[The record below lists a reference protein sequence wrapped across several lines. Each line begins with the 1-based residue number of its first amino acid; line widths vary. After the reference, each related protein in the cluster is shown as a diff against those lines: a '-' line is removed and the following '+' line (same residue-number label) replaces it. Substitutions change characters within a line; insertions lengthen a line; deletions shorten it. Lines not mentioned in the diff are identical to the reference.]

1 MNLST
6 RAVLTAAASAAIAV
20 GAFLGEIPLIIIIAL
35 LGLAFAFGWS
45 SLMRLPSIGGST
57 LVVSLTM
64 VGALAVVAFTTTEP
78 WLVYLPVVLAFGVL
92 LAFIN
97 EMLRPI
103 PRSHLI
109 DSLFGTV
116 SGVIVTVCGA
126 GWLAAFRIEH
136 GLHIVVISA
145 VALAA
150 ASTAG
155 ALKAPRWLVIIL
167 TFTLGTTAGAVAAHF
182 LEPTTL
188 IAGLVQ
194 GALAGLIISALHA
207 LVDRVPSLE
216 SRRSGGALIILP
228 ILALGVLVYV
238 AGRLVF

>member
-20 GAFLGEIPLIIIIAL
+20 GAFFGEIPLIIIIAL
-35 LGLAFAFGWS
+35 LGIAFAFGWS
-45 SLMRLPSIGGST
+45 SLMRLPALGGST

-64 VGALAVVAFTTTEP
+64 LGALAVVAFTTTEP

-103 PRSHLI
+103 PRTHLI

-116 SGVIVTVCGA
+116 TGVIVTVCSA

-136 GLHIVVISA
+136 GLQIVVISA

-155 ALKAPRWLVIIL
+155 A
-167 TFTLGTTAGAVAAHF
+167 
-182 LEPTTL
+182 
-188 IAGLVQ
+188 
-194 GALAGLIISALHA
+194 
-207 LVDRVPSLE
+207 
-216 SRRSGGALIILP
+216 
-228 ILALGVLVYV
+228 
-238 AGRLVF
+238 